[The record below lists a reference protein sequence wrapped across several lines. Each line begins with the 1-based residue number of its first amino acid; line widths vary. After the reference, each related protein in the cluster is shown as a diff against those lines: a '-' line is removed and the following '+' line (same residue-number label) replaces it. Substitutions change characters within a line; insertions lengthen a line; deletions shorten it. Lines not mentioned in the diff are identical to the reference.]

1 MIKNHFKIAW
11 RSLWNTKSYTLINIA
26 GLSAGLASFIIVLL
40 YLNYE
45 LSYDTW
51 SPELENVY
59 RVSMENDGDVQNQTP
74 APLASFLGEKYPKI
88 EASTSMQGAGEYEV
102 LINGNGKRIYHQGFA
117 SADSLF

>member
-1 MIKNHFKIAW
+1 MIKHHFKIAW
-11 RSLWNTKSYTLINIA
+11 RSLWNTKSYTFINIV

-59 RVSMENDGDVQNQTP
+59 RVGMENEGDCH
-74 APLASFLGEKYPKI
+74 
-88 EASTSMQGAGEYEV
+88 AGSW
-102 LINGNGKRIYHQGFA
+102 RI
-117 SADSLF
+117 